1 MVYKE
6 RIQQLLEALNGK
18 LDVIEKVSSGSLRL
32 SKEDV
37 TKVINETKQLVERV
51 ANLVENER

>member
-18 LDVIEKVSSGSLRL
+18 LDIIEKVSAGSLRL

-51 ANLVENER
+51 SNLVENER

>member
-18 LDVIEKVSSGSLRL
+18 LDIIDKVSSGSLRL

-51 ANLVENER
+51 STLIENER

>member
-18 LDVIEKVSSGSLRL
+18 LDIIEKVSAGSLRL

>member
-18 LDVIEKVSSGSLRL
+18 LDIIEKVSAGSLRL

-37 TKVINETKQLVERV
+37 TKVINETKQLIERV
-51 ANLVENER
+51 SNLVENER

>member
-6 RIQQLLEALNGK
+6 RIQQLLEALNAK
-18 LDVIEKVSSGSLRL
+18 LDIIEKVSAGSLRL

-51 ANLVENER
+51 SNLVENER

>member
-18 LDVIEKVSSGSLRL
+18 LDIIEKVSSGSLRL

-51 ANLVENER
+51 SNLVENER

>member
-18 LDVIEKVSSGSLRL
+18 LDIIEKVSAGSLRL

-51 ANLVENER
+51 SNLIENER

>member
-6 RIQQLLEALNGK
+6 RIQQLLEALNAK
-18 LDVIEKVSSGSLRL
+18 LDIIDKVSSGSLRL

-51 ANLVENER
+51 STLIENER

>member
-51 ANLVENER
+51 SNLVENER